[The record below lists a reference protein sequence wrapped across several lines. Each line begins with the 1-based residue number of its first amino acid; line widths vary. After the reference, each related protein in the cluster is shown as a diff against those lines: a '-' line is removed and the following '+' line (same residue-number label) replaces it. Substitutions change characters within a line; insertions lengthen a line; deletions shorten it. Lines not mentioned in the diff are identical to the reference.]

1 MILDPNWLR
10 ENGNTSLDRCNLWMA
25 QKMFISDFLKQKGFF
40 KVSFESISQH
50 TTNDVHVGDQQRRG
64 MVVFDCAPRLVPAWN
79 FRPPV
84 RFCLMVYHITQSVPG
99 SIVMFQGFQEP
110 KLAKSRSKDSKVSGM
125 TKAWRSNKKLA
136 QRDAA
141 ERAGN
146 LSISKS
152 WMLRGF
158 DGTSLGIGLV
168 TA

>member
-1 MILDPNWLR
+1 MEFSATCAFLLDGVPHHTV
-10 ENGNTSLDRCNLWMA
+10 GA
-25 QKMFISDFLKQKGFF
+25 GKHSD
-40 KVSFESISQH
+40 VS
-50 TTNDVHVGDQQRRG
+50 R
-64 MVVFDCAPRLVPAWN
+64 
-79 FRPPV
+79 
-84 RFCLMVYHITQSVPG
+84 
-99 SIVMFQGFQEP
+99 FQEP